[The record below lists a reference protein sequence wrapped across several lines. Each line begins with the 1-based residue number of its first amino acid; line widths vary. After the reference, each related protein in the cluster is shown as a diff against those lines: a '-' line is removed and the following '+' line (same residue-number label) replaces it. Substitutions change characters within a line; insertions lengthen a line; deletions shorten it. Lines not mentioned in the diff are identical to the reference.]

1 MFASLVISANAADR
15 FQQQTGVNNYC
26 LDLIMILG
34 STLGRWLPR
43 ICFCSSEAVCLV
55 WPVMGARTG
64 TRLVCT
70 VLRTSPPPPPPLVS
84 GFLIFHSFLSRAGL
98 ASSMV
103 GLVQTSGSGS
113 GQVLWYSSGWGGDTL
128 VTGEVSVN
136 NHRGYQSLYWGG
148 SGDRSLPVSSQ
159 ASQCQVC
166 TRYKIRKSYLAP
178 RQTGTCLHSF
188 SCSSD

>member
-34 STLGRWLPR
+34 STLGRWLPW

-70 VLRTSPPPPPPLVS
+70 VLRTSPPS
-84 GFLIFHSFLSRAGL
+84 SSSSSFRFSHISQFFCLELDWPRAWLGWFRP
-98 ASSMV
+98 V
-103 GLVQTSGSGS
+103 VQAVDRCS
-113 GQVLWYSSGWGGDTL
+113 DTAQA
-128 VTGEVSVN
+128 EVVI
-136 NHRGYQSLYWGG
+136 HW
-148 SGDRSLPVSSQ
+148 
-159 ASQCQVC
+159 
-166 TRYKIRKSYLAP
+166 
-178 RQTGTCLHSF
+178 
-188 SCSSD
+188 